1 MERGERGST
10 EEHLTVT
17 QFKVAQ
23 EQQRLEDVTAQIAQT
38 EQALD
43 TAQAAV
49 EKKQKEL
56 QSLQRQTKEQR
67 TAALTVQEIRSMG
80 KKTIT
85 GNITLTP
92 SECSTLKDY
101 AVNGILAK
109 AENSRLEDSL
119 QQAQKSAA
127 VWKQRYEKIYDKYQE
142 LKKEVQPYLDAVKL
156 APEKVR
162 AFLDAIL
169 TRTRQTRQHDQP
181 SRRKSQDMEL

>member
-1 MERGERGST
+1 MNSPVWIDEKGKIIEPEYCRDFLSR
-10 EEHLTVT
+10 HPMRCINDRFYTVEGPLPDES
-17 QFKVAQ
+17 K
-23 EQQRLEDVTAQIAQT
+23 L
-38 EQALD
+38 
-43 TAQAAV
+43 
-49 EKKQKEL
+49 KQKEL
-56 QSLQRQTKEQR
+56 QSLQKQTKEQR

-109 AENSRLEDSL
+109 AENSRLEEKL
-119 QQAQKSAA
+119 QSAQKSAA

-181 SRRKSQDMEL
+181 VHRKPQDIEL

>member
-1 MERGERGST
+1 MCIRDR
-10 EEHLTVT
+10 
-17 QFKVAQ
+17 FKVAQ

-56 QSLQRQTKEQR
+56 QSLQKQTKEQR

-109 AENSRLEDSL
+109 AENSRLEEKL
-119 QQAQKSAA
+119 QQAQKSAV
-127 VWKQRYEKIYDKYQE
+127 VWKQRYESLKE
-142 LKKEVQPYLDAVKL
+142 LARPYLETVKL

-169 TRTRQTRQHDQP
+169 PQTRQTRQHDQP